1 MSILIRGTAGGS
13 LLLDGER
20 IAALGDVERPGA
32 ARSFDASGLFA
43 APGLIELQINGA
55 VGHDLTAD
63 PASIWEVGAAL
74 PRWGVTAFLPT
85 IVSSPAAVLD
95 AARGALRAG
104 PPPGYRGALPLG
116 LHLEGPFISRAG
128 AHRPEHLRRPEATVD
143 WRPENGVRMVTL
155 APELPGALDLIA
167 QLAAHGV
174 LVAAGHSEASASEAA
189 AGIEGGVRYATH
201 LFNAMPPLDHRAP
214 GLVGALLADRRVA
227 LGLIVDGLHVDPL
240 LTDLVWRL
248 GGPGRVSLVTDAM
261 AALGC
266 GHGTFALGD
275 AQVTVDGSGA
285 RLADGRLA
293 GSLIS
298 LDTAVRNLVGFT
310 GCAPADALE
319 TVTATPAR
327 LLRLADRGRLQPGA
341 RADVVLLTPE
351 LEVVAT
357 FVGGAPAHVAEA
369 GRWD

>member
-1 MSILIRGTAGGS
+1 MSILIRGAAGGS

-20 IAALGDVERPGA
+20 VAALGDVGRPAA
-32 ARSFDASGLFA
+32 ARSFDANGLFA
-43 APGLIELQINGA
+43 APGFIELQINGA
-55 VGHDLTAD
+55 AGHDLTAD
-63 PASIWEVGAAL
+63 PTSVWEVGAAL

-85 IVSSPAAVLD
+85 IVSSPAGVIEAGR
-95 AARGALRAG
+95 AALRAG
-104 PPPGYRGALPLG
+104 PPPGYCGALPLG

-128 AHRPEHLRRPEATVD
+128 AHRPEHLRIPETTVD

-155 APELPGALDLIA
+155 APELPGALDLIQRLNA
-167 QLAAHGV
+167 RGV

-189 AGIEGGVRYATH
+189 AGIEAGLRYATH

-240 LTDLVWRL
+240 LIDLVWRL
-248 GGPGRVSLVTDAM
+248 AGPGRLSLVTDAM

-266 GHGTFALGD
+266 GHGTFPLGD
-275 AQVTVDGSGA
+275 AQVTVSDSGA

-293 GSLIS
+293 GSVIS
-298 LDTAVRNLVGFT
+298 LDAALRNLVRFT

-327 LLRLADRGRLQPGA
+327 LLRLADRGRLRPGA
-341 RADVVLLTPE
+341 RADVVLLTPD
-351 LEVVAT
+351 LEVAAT
-357 FVGGAPAHVAEA
+357 FVGGAPTHVAEG